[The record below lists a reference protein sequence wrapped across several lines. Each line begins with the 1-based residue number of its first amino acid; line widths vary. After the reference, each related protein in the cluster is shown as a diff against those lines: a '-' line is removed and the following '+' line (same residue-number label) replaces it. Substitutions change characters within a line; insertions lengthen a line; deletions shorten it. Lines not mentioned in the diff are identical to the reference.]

1 VILIM
6 GYGNGLRSDDA
17 IGRML
22 ARLLGQR
29 LNQEDDLRVY
39 QLHQL
44 TPELI
49 ERIAGASFV
58 IFIDAREGGQPGTVM
73 SESVSPQVNDA
84 AFTHHI
90 SPAELLGAALDWYG
104 AAPQGLLISVVGA
117 SFEYGDR
124 LSPEMTD
131 ILPTILDE
139 VDQLIRSHIFAEE
152 SDHA

>member
-6 GYGNGLRSDDA
+6 GYGNALRSDDA
-17 IGRML
+17 IGRVL

-44 TPELI
+44 TPELV
-49 ERIAGASFV
+49 ERIAGASYV
-58 IFIDAREGGQPGTVM
+58 IFIDAREGGQPGAVM
-73 SESVSPQVNDA
+73 SESVSPQINDGI
-84 AFTHHI
+84 FTHKA
-90 SPAELLGAALDWYG
+90 SPSELLGAARDWYG
-104 AAPQGLLISVVGA
+104 SAPQGLLITVVGS

-131 ILPTILDE
+131 MLPEILDE
-139 VDQLIRSHIFAEE
+139 VDLLIRSYIFAVEK
-152 SDHA
+152 